1 MRSAKTLVPAS
12 IAMLLC
18 SAALVGAQ
26 ESQEAYIRVHLPT
39 TDTKLEVQGIMTK
52 QEGAS
57 RFFKSPPLLSGKSY
71 AYDMKATWMENG
83 KQMVREKSIQVMAG
97 LTTEVD
103 FRTPDGQPGP
113 AASAPRVE
121 IAPKPQAMV

>member
-1 MRSAKTLVPAS
+1 MRSAKTLVSVS

-26 ESQEAYIRVHLPT
+26 ESQEAYIRVQLPT
-39 TDTKLEVQGIMTK
+39 ADTKLEVQGIATK

-57 RFFKSPPLLSGKSY
+57 RFFRSPPLMPGKSY

-83 KQMVREKSIQVMAG
+83 KQMVREKSIQVQGGM
-97 LTTEVD
+97 TTEVD
-103 FRTPDGQPGP
+103 FRTADGQPGNG
-113 AASAPRVE
+113 A
-121 IAPKPQAMV
+121 